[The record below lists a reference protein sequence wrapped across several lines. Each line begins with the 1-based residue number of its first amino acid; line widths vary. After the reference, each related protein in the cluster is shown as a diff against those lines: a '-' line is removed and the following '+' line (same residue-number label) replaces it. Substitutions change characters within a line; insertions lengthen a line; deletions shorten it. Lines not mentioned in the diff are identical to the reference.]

1 MKSVAIDKENYKES
15 MRLLAGA
22 VNIVTTQG
30 EAGSGGFTATAVC
43 SVTDTP
49 PTLLVCI
56 NKENELA
63 EVILKN
69 KKLAVSILPESEENL
84 ANRFA
89 GMDGVSMQA
98 RLQKGEWKYLTTGC
112 PVLLNALTAFDCLV
126 ESVIEQGTH
135 LVIFAQIVAV
145 KPTQEQAP
153 LLYFNRGYRTT
164 NS

>member
-1 MKSVAIDKENYKES
+1 MESITIDKENFKDS

-49 PTLLVCI
+49 PTLLVCV

-69 KKLAVSILPESEENL
+69 KKLAVSILPEGTENL

-98 RLQKGEWKYLTTGC
+98 RLQKGEWHNLSTGC
-112 PVLLNALTAFDCLV
+112 PVLLNALAAFDCLV
-126 ESVIEQGTH
+126 ESFVEQGTH
-135 LVIFAQIVAV
+135 LVIFAQIIAV
-145 KPTQEQAP
+145 KDTQEQAP
-153 LLYFNRGYRTT
+153 LLYFNRNYRTT
-164 NS
+164 NN